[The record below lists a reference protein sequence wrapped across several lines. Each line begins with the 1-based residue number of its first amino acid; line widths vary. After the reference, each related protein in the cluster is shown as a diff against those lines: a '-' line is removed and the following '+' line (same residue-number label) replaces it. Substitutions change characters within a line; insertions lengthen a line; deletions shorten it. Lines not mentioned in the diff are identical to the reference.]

1 MTDGDWA
8 GLLGVGALAFAAT
21 DVDDLLL
28 LTAFFANPRWR
39 PGAVVA
45 GQMLGILVLVAA
57 GLAAARL
64 LLVFPAPWV
73 GLLGLVPIA
82 LGVRELFEDDD
93 QGDAP
98 ESTQRA
104 PSGPPALAVAA
115 VTIANGA
122 DNIGVYVPLF
132 TAQGP
137 VAAAALAAVFLALA
151 GAWCWLAWRI
161 ATHPRIAAPV
171 RRWLPR
177 VMPWALMGAGVYVL
191 LAMGTPSLVL

>member
-8 GLLGVGALAFAAT
+8 GILGAGALAIAAT

-45 GQMLGILVLVAA
+45 GQMLGILVLVVA

-73 GLLGLVPIA
+73 GLLGFVPIVI
-82 LGVRELFEDDD
+82 GVRELVEDDEED
-93 QGDAP
+93 GVSESVQG
-98 ESTQRA
+98 A
-104 PSGPPALAVAA
+104 PSVHPALAVAA

-137 VAAAALAAVFLALA
+137 SASVALAAVFLALA

-177 VMPWALMGAGVYVL
+177 FMPWALMAAGVYVL
-191 LAMGTPSLVL
+191 LAMGTPSLVF